1 MSKLIKASKV
11 KPWFKS
17 LPVDMRGTTAYY
29 DTLESLAYTL
39 SNEKVEWLLGGVA
52 GWDVAINTPIEC
64 KISVASRTKGVIV
77 RERSLLNRAEKAR
90 WMADPEVYGHIL
102 TKAYVEH
109 PYEKQHTE
117 DFIKQGVLAAC
128 AGNMSVRDIAVQVYD
143 IIDARLDCVV
153 LPRDPDKDHAHEEVH
168 SLIGHGKDGMV
179 QKYSRIP
186 LVEHDT
192 LSKLTLADLQKADD
206 DMQRRVTV
214 AMSNLTGTKWVFPGR
229 SVAAPRKLKAR
240 PPKAKK
246 IKAAPTLQRVTWAD
260 FEIALTSLGWRIDR
274 PTSSNERTCGW
285 HGVFKSVPHKA
296 ALPSGDFVT
305 QGKRFLLAQMDR
317 ADFESAVNTLVQLH
331 R

>member
-1 MSKLIKASKV
+1 M
-11 KPWFKS
+11 
-17 LPVDMRGTTAYY
+17 
-29 DTLESLAYTL
+29 
-39 SNEKVEWLLGGVA
+39 
-52 GWDVAINTPIEC
+52 
-64 KISVASRTKGVIV
+64 
-77 RERSLLNRAEKAR
+77 
-90 WMADPEVYGHIL
+90 
-102 TKAYVEH
+102 
-109 PYEKQHTE
+109 
-117 DFIKQGVLAAC
+117 
-128 AGNMSVRDIAVQVYD
+128 
-143 IIDARLDCVV
+143 
-153 LPRDPDKDHAHEEVH
+153 
-168 SLIGHGKDGMV
+168 IGHGKDGMV